1 MQQTG
6 IVGQIDQICYVVD
19 DIDAA
24 VGLWASRWGAGPFF
38 LMKGVAF
45 PEWTWL
51 GQPQDLSVD
60 LAIGQLGDV
69 QIEFI
74 RPHSDLPSVYSH
86 AMTGGA
92 VLHHYG
98 VLVDDLAAAL
108 ARMDNLPELVTAKSG
123 AGTAFAYVD
132 GREDFGVIL
141 EMITRGEDVVGIFDM
156 VRQATMDW
164 DGTDPLRPLSLD

>member
-1 MQQTG
+1 MHQPG
-6 IVGQIDQICYVVD
+6 IVGGIDQICYVVD

-24 VGLWASRWGAGPFF
+24 VGLWSSRWGAGPFF
-38 LMKGVAF
+38 QLKDIAF
-45 PEWTWL
+45 PEWTWH
-51 GQPQDLSVD
+51 GQPQDLSID

-74 RPHSDLPSVYSH
+74 RPHSDIPSVYAH

-98 VLVDDLAAAL
+98 ILVDDLATSR
-108 ARMDNLPELVTAKSG
+108 ARLGNLPELVTAKSD
-123 AGTAFAYVD
+123 AGTPFAYID
-132 GREDFGVIL
+132 GRDDFGVIL
-141 EMITRGEDVVGIFDM
+141 EIVTRGEDVVAIFDL
-156 VRQATMDW
+156 VRRAATDW